1 MRTGNRLPVKH
12 SAHALPQA
20 GGRQA
25 TSRRYQNRAK
35 YEPIAVLP
43 VARCKQEGRDFR
55 KIGDLA
61 LH

>member
-25 TSRRYQNRAK
+25 TSRRYQNRAF
-35 YEPIAVLP
+35 AVLP

-55 KIGDLA
+55 KIGNLA